1 MFNVLNAF
9 IIKIMGVKQTL
20 HVTHI
25 ISYVNIHILD
35 HYPFS
40 GFDWFSGQWWNA
52 ASLHYVY
59 LPTQLCHTY
68 FR

>member
-1 MFNVLNAF
+1 
-9 IIKIMGVKQTL
+9 MGVKQTL

-40 GFDWFSGQWWNA
+40 GFDWFSGQWWNE